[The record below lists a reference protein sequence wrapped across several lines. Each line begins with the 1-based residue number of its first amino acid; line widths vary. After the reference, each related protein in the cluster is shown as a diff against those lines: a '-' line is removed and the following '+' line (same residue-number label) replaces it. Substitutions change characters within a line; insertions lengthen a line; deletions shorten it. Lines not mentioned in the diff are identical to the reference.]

1 MDDTGRAQ
9 MVNVREKDS
18 TNRLAVAKATVK
30 LGRQAFYLVKE
41 NKLRKGDALTVAKLA
56 GIMACKSTS
65 SLIPLCHNIPIVHAD
80 VTLDLVEES
89 YSVQVTGSVSSVGR
103 TGVEMEALTAVC
115 VASLTLYDMCKAV
128 ARDITISDVRLV
140 RKTGGKT
147 GDYDAE

>member
-1 MDDTGRAQ
+1 

-30 LGRQAFYLVKE
+30 LGPRAFHLLKE
-41 NKLRKGDALTVAKLA
+41 NKLRKGDALTVAQLA
-56 GIMACKSTS
+56 GIMGCKSTS
-65 SLIPLCHNIPIVHAD
+65 NLIPLCHNIPITHAE
-80 VTLDLVEES
+80 VTLDLVEENH
-89 YSVQVTGSVSSVGR
+89 SVQVTGSVSSIGR

-115 VASLTLYDMCKAV
+115 VASLTVYDMCKAV

-147 GDYDAE
+147 GDYSAE